1 MTQMSELQLTTDPL
15 ALRPAS
21 ARDYF
26 DLLKPRIIFLVVFTG
41 LAGLVAAQGVTGI
54 SMDPV
59 LAAISVLAIA
69 AGSGAAG
76 ALNMWYDA
84 DIDAKMVR
92 TATRPIPSGAVPREE
107 ALALGLILSGASVL
121 LMWMASNAVAAILL
135 AVSIAYYG
143 WFYTMLLKRRTSQ
156 NIVIGGAAG
165 AFPPVIAWAAV
176 AGAPS
181 LDAWLLFAIIFIWTP
196 PHFWALSLVAHKD
209 YERAGVPMLPVVHG
223 AATTR
228 RQTLY
233 YTLCLAPLGLVPVLT
248 GLGGLIYGG
257 VALGAGAGFLWF
269 AVRLLRSCAGEAE
282 AGEAE
287 RKLAMSTFGF
297 SILYLFLLFGA
308 LLFEHAAGLH
318 FTPLMRS

>member
-269 AVRLLRSCAGEAE
+269 AVRLLRCCAGEAE

-308 LLFEHAAGLH
+308 LLFEHATGLH
-318 FTPLMRS
+318 FTPFMGS

>member
-15 ALRPAS
+15 VLRPAS

-287 RKLAMSTFGF
+287 RKLAMGTFGF

-308 LLFEHAAGLH
+308 LLFEHVTGLH